1 MSFTKISD
9 ININNDSRSFVIAY
23 NFNAK
28 ELSVIKIICNLLG
41 IKDIE
46 ILTKSNSNSII
57 KDIIN
62 NKLDYSEEE
71 GLNQKSLIFNNIE
84 SIKVGSFID
93 NMKKFRISRPLI
105 AFVTE
110 NNINWTLNTLVSHLL
125 EERNALKSGK
135 TIKH

>member
-9 ININNDSRSFVIAY
+9 ININKDSRSFVIVY

-28 ELSVIKIICNLLG
+28 ELSVIKMICNLLG
-41 IKDIE
+41 IKDIQV
-46 ILTKSNSNSII
+46 LTKNNSDTKI

-62 NKLDYSEEE
+62 RQLNNSDEE
-71 GLNQKSLIFNNIE
+71 GINQKSLIFNNIE
-84 SIKVGSFID
+84 SIKVSAFID
-93 NMKKFRISRPLI
+93 NLKKFRINRPLI

>member
-46 ILTKSNSNSII
+46 ILTKNNSNSII

-62 NKLDYSEEE
+62 NKLDYSKEE

-84 SIKVGSFID
+84 SIKVSSFID

>member
-62 NKLDYSEEE
+62 NKLDHSEKE

-84 SIKVGSFID
+84 SIKVSSFID

>member
-9 ININNDSRSFVIAY
+9 ININKGSRSFVIAY

-28 ELSVIKIICNLLG
+28 ELSAIKIICNLLG

-46 ILTKSNSNSII
+46 ILTKGNSNSRI

-62 NKLDYSEEE
+62 KELDYSEEE
-71 GLNQKSLIFNNIE
+71 GINQKSLIFNNIE
-84 SIKVGSFID
+84 SIKVSSFID
-93 NMKKFRISRPLI
+93 NMKKFRINRPLI

-110 NNINWTLNTLVSHLL
+110 NNINWTLNTLISHLL

-135 TIKH
+135 TIEH

>member
-9 ININNDSRSFVIAY
+9 ININNYSRSFVIAY

-62 NKLDYSEEE
+62 NKLDHSEKE

-84 SIKVGSFID
+84 SIKVSSFID

>member
-84 SIKVGSFID
+84 SIKVSSFID